1 MNQDDHADNAEDD
14 QANENGPC
22 GSPPAAAAAAAL
34 PEITEVKRTL
44 AGVEK
49 RFACRVLAR
58 EGSHLVVLFIA
69 PAAMNV
75 HGVSLPAGTVTF
87 GHFWTDRP
95 YNVYHWLEQSTG
107 ATIGYYLNLSEA
119 TRLTSALLEWLDLA
133 VDILVVPPRPAVILD
148 EGEIPSD
155 ASTELRT
162 RIAGA
167 KARALLEL
175 PATMAE
181 LEHQRVALWPLATG
195 TTPPR
200 EPSV

>member
-119 TRLTSALLEWLDLA
+119 TRLTS
-133 VDILVVPPRPAVILD
+133 
-148 EGEIPSD
+148 
-155 ASTELRT
+155 
-162 RIAGA
+162 
-167 KARALLEL
+167 
-175 PATMAE
+175 
-181 LEHQRVALWPLATG
+181 
-195 TTPPR
+195 
-200 EPSV
+200 

>member
-1 MNQDDHADNAEDD
+1 
-14 QANENGPC
+14 
-22 GSPPAAAAAAAL
+22 
-34 PEITEVKRTL
+34 
-44 AGVEK
+44 
-49 RFACRVLAR
+49 
-58 EGSHLVVLFIA
+58 
-69 PAAMNV
+69 MNV

-95 YNVYHWLEQSTG
+95 YNVYLWLAQSTG
-107 ATIGYYLNLSEA
+107 ATIGYYLNISEA

-162 RIAGA
+162 RIARA

-181 LEHQRVALWPLATG
+181 LEHQRVALWLLATG
-195 TTPPR
+195 TTPPQ